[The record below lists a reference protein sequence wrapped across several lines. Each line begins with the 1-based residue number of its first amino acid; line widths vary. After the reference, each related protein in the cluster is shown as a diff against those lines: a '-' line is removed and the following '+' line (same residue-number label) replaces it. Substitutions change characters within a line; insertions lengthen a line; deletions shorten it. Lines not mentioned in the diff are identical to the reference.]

1 MTSSDPNAADR
12 ALVTRMAAGDEA
24 ALARLYDRFGTLAY
38 SLALRV
44 LGEAADAEEAVSDA
58 FVQAWNS
65 ASSFDAAR
73 GSVSAWIAMIART
86 RALDRLRARSRR
98 GAATEKAATL
108 DEAGL
113 AAAVSE
119 PGPAPDA
126 AAETADTRARINAAL
141 AELPE
146 PQRRAL
152 MLAYFDGL
160 SHSEIAQALDQ
171 PLGTVKTRIRAGLDK
186 LRTALPA
193 YVWVE

>member
-1 MTSSDPNAADR
+1 MTSPDPNAEDR

-38 SLALRV
+38 SLAYRV

-65 ASSFDAAR
+65 AGSFDASR
-73 GSVSAWIAMIART
+73 GSVSAWIAMIARS
-86 RALDRLRARSRR
+86 RALDRVRARSRR
-98 GAATEKAATL
+98 GAATERAAAAD
-108 DEAGL
+108 DEGL

-119 PGPAPDA
+119 VGPAPDA
-126 AAETADTRARINAAL
+126 AAEAADTRGRIKAAL

-152 MLAYFDGL
+152 EMAYFDGL
-160 SHSEIAQALDQ
+160 SHSEIAQALNE

-186 LRTALPA
+186 LRSTLPA